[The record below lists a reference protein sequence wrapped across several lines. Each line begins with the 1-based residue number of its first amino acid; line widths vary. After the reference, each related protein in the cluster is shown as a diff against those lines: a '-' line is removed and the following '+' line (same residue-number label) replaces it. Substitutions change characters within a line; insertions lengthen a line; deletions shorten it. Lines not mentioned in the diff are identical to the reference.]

1 MANSVNRF
9 LEDMMDFFSRPIH
22 RKRALS
28 SVEKILLTEEFG
40 AEKSINIITVAIYFL
55 LFLLS
60 LFLHFTGRGFGF
72 KTTVLPF
79 LVVSLLTS
87 MVLIKVYV
95 LGGNKKLLYKVY
107 FSQFKY
113 MIIFYHIIIISVI
126 LMVNFRN
133 VEFREFFFS
142 FAGPWGLTLLYMVVA
157 SALMIINIFRYSIA
171 SSIYTAVLL
180 VFSNFVISGVTPEG
194 VSLRV
199 ALNALGVEHLVFI
212 VALAVL
218 VVFTA
223 FITVRVKR
231 MLYRSIEQEKLER
244 FLPEIVVNE
253 LVRGDKELSLKGQH
267 KRVTIL
273 FSDIRGFTTMS
284 EQLEPQEVISFLNEY
299 LRFMIDTIFKYKG
312 TLDKIMGD
320 GIMAI
325 YGSPFLTV
333 EDEREEVRDGALN
346 AVLSAIEMN
355 EKLKVFNMAR
365 VARGKEPI
373 RIGVGIHTGYVTL
386 GNIGTEK
393 RMEFTAIGDTVNTAS
408 RIESLTKKVN
418 SSILISKATKDELD
432 SSILTEKKGRFL
444 LKGKTKAIELYNVDS
459 AGGDER
465 AI

>member
-1 MANSVNRF
+1 MANSISRF
-9 LEDMMDFFSRPIH
+9 LENTMDFFSKPIH
-22 RKRALS
+22 RKKALS

-40 AEKSINIITVAIYFL
+40 AEKSINIITVSIYGL
-55 LFLLS
+55 LFLVS

-79 LVVSLLTS
+79 MVVSLLTL
-87 MVLIKVYV
+87 MVMLKVYV
-95 LGGNKKLLYKVY
+95 LGGNKNLLYKVY

-113 MIIFYHIIIISVI
+113 MIILYHLIIISAI
-126 LMVNFRN
+126 MMVNFLN
-133 VEFREFFFS
+133 ADFREFFYS

-171 SSIYTAVLL
+171 SSIYTALLL
-180 VFSNFVISGVTPEG
+180 VLSNLIISGVTPEG
-194 VSLRV
+194 FRWG
-199 ALNALGVEHLVFI
+199 AIPAALGFQHLAFI
-212 VALAVL
+212 IALTVL
-218 VVFTA
+218 AVFTA

-253 LVRGDKELSLKGQH
+253 LVKGNRELSLKGQH

-284 EQLEPQEVISFLNEY
+284 EQLEPQEVIAFLNDY
-299 LRFMIDTIFKYKG
+299 LHFMIETIFKYKG

-333 EDEREEVRDGALN
+333 EDEAREVQEGALN
-346 AVLSAIEMN
+346 AVRSAIEMN
-355 EKLKVFNMAR
+355 EKLKTFNMAR
-365 VARGKEPI
+365 VARGEQPI
-373 RIGVGIHTGYVTL
+373 RIGVGIHTGYATL

-408 RIESLTKKVN
+408 RIESLTKKLN
-418 SSILISKATKDELD
+418 SSILISKATRDELD
-432 SSILTEKKGRFL
+432 SSIQTEKKGRFL
-444 LKGKTKAIELYNVDS
+444 LKGKTKAIELYHVDS
-459 AGGDER
+459 
-465 AI
+465 I